1 MSSQPIKAV
10 SKEFSKEAFYL
21 LQTNK
26 KDRRYV
32 VSLRDKIRI
41 RTLLAGFIN
50 QAAAGLQI
58 KIRDFSEPENPKDYF
73 GKSTK
78 TALHELMTK
87 HEAVI
92 FHHGFHDLMI
102 RKVDSGDYIVFDEHG
117 LIFIYTDQ
125 DYTDVLS
132 KLGAAYKPKQKL
144 IYELNHWHY
153 SLSEGSQSLA
163 EMIQDFKLKRE

>member
-1 MSSQPIKAV
+1 
-10 SKEFSKEAFYL
+10 
-21 LQTNK
+21 
-26 KDRRYV
+26 
-32 VSLRDKIRI
+32 
-41 RTLLAGFIN
+41 
-50 QAAAGLQI
+50 
-58 KIRDFSEPENPKDYF
+58 
-73 GKSTK
+73 
-78 TALHELMTK
+78 MTK

-163 EMIQDFKLKRE
+163 ELIQDFELNRE